1 MPHSLL
7 KHCQGACT
15 LINLDGSRV
24 SESKAEEAL
33 QGAKKAAI
41 DWFGDDQI
49 FSHWGNAPCTKDRN
63 W

>member
-1 MPHSLL
+1 M
-7 KHCQGACT
+7 
-15 LINLDGSRV
+15 

-49 FSHWGNAPCTKDRN
+49 FSLWGNAPCTKDRN